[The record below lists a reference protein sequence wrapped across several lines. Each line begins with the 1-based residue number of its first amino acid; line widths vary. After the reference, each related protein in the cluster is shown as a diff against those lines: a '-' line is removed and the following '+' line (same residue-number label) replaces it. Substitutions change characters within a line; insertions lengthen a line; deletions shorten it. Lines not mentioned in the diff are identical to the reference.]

1 MRKEYNLDTLK
12 VKRKGIPVQLQDS
25 DLERAKVKITI
36 SLDKDIIDFFKESA
50 KKYGALPYQTQINQ
64 TLRTLLPTS
73 KGHSAIYEKIKQ
85 ELLQDDS
92 FFFSIKKIIQQR
104 QHKNM

>member
-1 MRKEYNLDTLK
+1 MRKEYNLNTLK

-25 DLERAKVKITI
+25 DLEHAKVKITI

-50 KKYGALPYQTQINQ
+50 KQYGALPYQTQINQ
-64 TLRTLLPTS
+64 MLRTLLPTS
-73 KGHSAIYEKIKQ
+73 RVHTAICEKIKQ

-92 FFFSIKKIIQQR
+92 FFFSIKKIMQQR

>member
-25 DLERAKVKITI
+25 DLEHAKVKITI
-36 SLDKDIIDFFKESA
+36 SLDKDIIDFFKKRA
-50 KKYGALPYQTQINQ
+50 KKHGALPYQTQINQ
-64 TLRTLLPTS
+64 ILRTLLPTS
-73 KGHSAIYEKIKQ
+73 RGRTAIYETIKQ

-104 QHKNM
+104 